1 MIAAGNLNRRL
12 TLYAPVTLRSDT
24 GMEKTGWRT
33 SGTVWAAQEN
43 LSLRE
48 IERTSG
54 LTSVAEA
61 KFVIRYRQGITERFE
76 VVCEKRRYSVITV
89 EEIGLHEGLRLFVK
103 AL

>member
-76 VVCEKRRYSVITV
+76 VACEKRRYSVIAV
-89 EEIGLHEGLRLFVK
+89 EEIGLHEGLRLLVK

>member
-76 VVCEKRRYSVITV
+76 VVCEKRRYSVIAV
-89 EEIGLHEGLRLFVK
+89 EEIGLHEGLRLLVK